1 MGDFVIHLRAAFR
14 QLRTNPVESALI
26 IIALAVGVGAL
37 SAVAALYGV
46 NDEITRRLRADITSR
61 QFTIVPAANDNFSG
75 LDSDNLIAPVR
86 QNQNTNLLFTVDD
99 LRSLKEFAPGVH
111 HIYNR
116 FPRHWSPAARSIT
129 AGSVDAMAVSSN
141 YSDVADIQV
150 AQGSWFSQE
159 DFDQGRR
166 VLVIT
171 DWHLDELGIEGDPIG
186 QEIPM
191 NFADMG
197 GAPFTIIGVL
207 PPGET
212 VEPVSQGGFPVVGYV
227 PFSESSPTNL
237 LYAVVDDVRR
247 VEAAGEEL
255 RLAVQRVW
263 GEQVVVRPPASQ
275 WQTTTTERNRALLLA
290 GFASLGLLMAS
301 LTITN
306 LMLARVRRRARSISI
321 QRSLGASASYLRSQ
335 VLSEAAL
342 LGLVGG
348 ALGIMLSRVLLGA
361 LVSTA
366 APGVAELLETVSFPP
381 SAVAVTL
388 VASIIVT
395 MIIGLAPAAR
405 AAGTASVP
413 NATDAL
419 DLAPSL
425 PKPLRRNPAR
435 LVLTTLQLVISGA
448 AIVIGLHVLT
458 LGASVRPEATVF
470 TVSALGGEDGNAR
483 TTMPVFRPADLEE
496 LRALA
501 PTIESLTVTS
511 GDYYRGYAVAAGQEY
526 AIARI
531 QRVGPEYMELVGADL
546 VAGTPLS
553 GTGNPATQREILIE
567 RSVAERAFTSVD
579 AAIGAS
585 INLRAN
591 HVARG
596 DSRREH
602 EYRVVGVYA
611 YQQPD
616 HAYGTPEKVA
626 ALANPASGGSS
637 GLMAAA
643 PRDKASAAMEE
654 LVAAA
659 RAHYGENFA
668 RPGVGT
674 YDLRFTTQ
682 EVWGHGHLENTL
694 SQATFIFTLMAI
706 VAIILAAVGSFS
718 LSILNAA
725 ERTTDIGV
733 RRAIGA
739 SRGQVAREIAGS
751 AALIAVS
758 ATIVGIGIAWLLS
771 PSLSGALSDSLLS
784 GLKIPQSATLALL
797 TLGIVLTL
805 SALLGWIV
813 GLRATQ
819 ANPSTVLSEEGI

>member
-1 MGDFVIHLRAAFR
+1 MANIVMHVRSAFR
-14 QLRTNPVESALI
+14 QLRTYPVESALI

-46 NDEITRRLRADITSR
+46 NDEITSRLRADITAR

-75 LDSDNLIAPVR
+75 LDTDNLIMPVR

-99 LRSLKEFAPGVH
+99 LRSLKEFAPGVD

-116 FPRHWSPAARSIT
+116 FPRHWSPASRSIT
-129 AGSVDAMAVSSN
+129 AGSVDAMAVSSD
-141 YSDVADIQV
+141 YSAVADIKV

-159 DFDQGRR
+159 DFDLGRR
-166 VLVIT
+166 LLVIT
-171 DWHLDELGIEGDPIG
+171 AWHLEELGIEGDPIG

-191 NFADMG
+191 NYADMG

-212 VEPVSQGGFPVVGYV
+212 VEPISQGGFPVVGYV
-227 PFSESSPTNL
+227 PFSDTSPTNL
-237 LYAVVDDVRR
+237 LYATVDDTNRI
-247 VEAAGEEL
+247 EAAGEEL
-255 RLAVQRVW
+255 RLAVQRLW
-263 GEQVVVRPPASQ
+263 GEEVVVRPPDSL
-275 WQTTTTERNRALLLA
+275 WQATTTERNRALLLA

-321 QRSLGASASYLRSQ
+321 QRSLGASTTYLRSQ
-335 VLSEAAL
+335 VLAEAAL
-342 LGLVGG
+342 LGLIGG
-348 ALGIMLSRVLLGA
+348 ALGIVLSRVLLGA

-366 APGVAELLETVSFPP
+366 APGVAELLETVSFPL

-395 MIIGLAPAAR
+395 MIIGLVPAAR
-405 AAGTASVP
+405 AAGTEIVP
-413 NATDAL
+413 STTSAV
-419 DLAPSL
+419 DLAPGL

-435 LVLTTLQLVISGA
+435 LVLTTIQLVISGA
-448 AIVIGLHVLT
+448 AIVIGLHVLS
-458 LGASVRPEATVF
+458 LGASVRPDVSVITLEAM
-470 TVSALGGEDGNAR
+470 GGEEGNAR
-483 TTMPVFRPADLEE
+483 STMPVFKPGDLAG

-501 PTIESLTVTS
+501 PSIEDLTVTS
-511 GDYYRGYAVAAGQEY
+511 GDYFRGYAVAAGQEY

-531 QRVGPEYMELVGADL
+531 QRVGPEYMELVGAEL

-553 GTGNPATQREILIE
+553 GTGDPATQRELLLE
-567 RSVAERAFTSVD
+567 KSVAERVFTSVD

-585 INLRAN
+585 FRLRAN

-596 DSRREH
+596 NTRGEH

-611 YQQPD
+611 YQDPG
-616 HAYGTPEKVA
+616 HAFGNAEKVA
-626 ALANPASGGSS
+626 ALANPPSGGTS
-637 GLMAAA
+637 GLMAVA
-643 PRDKASAAMEE
+643 PRDQASAAMEE

-659 RAHYGENFA
+659 RAYYGATFT

-674 YDLRFTTQ
+674 YDLHFATQ
-682 EVWGHGHLENTL
+682 EVWGHGYLENTL
-694 SQATFIFTLMAI
+694 NQATFIFTLMAI

-718 LSILNAA
+718 LSILNTA

-739 SRGQVAREIAGS
+739 SRGQVAREVAGS
-751 AALIAVS
+751 AALIA
-758 ATIVGIGIAWLLS
+758 ATATAVGIVVAWLASPGLS
-771 PSLSGALSDSLLS
+771 AALSESLLS
-784 GLKIPQSATLALL
+784 GIEVPVHADLAVVTIAVVLL
-797 TLGIVLTL
+797 T
-805 SALLGWIV
+805 SSLLGWVV
-813 GLRATQ
+813 GFRATQ

>member
-1 MGDFVIHLRAAFR
+1 MSNFAIHLRAAFR
-14 QLRTNPVESALI
+14 QLRTYPVESALI

-75 LDSDNLIAPVR
+75 LDSDNLIVPVR
-86 QNQNTNLLFTVDD
+86 QNQNTNLLFTADD
-99 LRSLKEFAPGVH
+99 LRSLIELAPGVD
-111 HIYNR
+111 HIFNR
-116 FPRHWSPAARSIT
+116 FPRFWAPASRSIT
-129 AGSVDAMAVSSN
+129 AGSVDAIAVSSD
-141 YSDVADIQV
+141 YSDVADFEV

-171 DWHLDELGIEGDPIG
+171 DWHLAELGIEGDPIG
-186 QEIPM
+186 QEVPM

-207 PPGET
+207 PPGQ
-212 VEPVSQGGFPVVGYV
+212 VVDPVSQGGFPVVGYV

-237 LYAVVDDVRR
+237 LYAVVDDARR

-255 RLAVQRVW
+255 RLAAQRVW
-263 GEQVVVRPPASQ
+263 GEEAVVRSPASL
-275 WQTTTTERNRALLLA
+275 WQTTITERNRALLLA

-321 QRSLGASASYLRSQ
+321 QRSLGASASYLRTQ
-335 VLSEAAL
+335 VLAEAAL
-342 LGLVGG
+342 LGLIGG
-348 ALGIMLSRVLLGA
+348 ALGIVLSRVLLGA

-366 APGVAELLETVSFPP
+366 APGVAELLETVSFPL

-388 VASIIVT
+388 IASIIVT
-395 MIIGLAPAAR
+395 MVIGLAPAAR
-405 AAGTASVP
+405 AANTASVP
-413 NATDAL
+413 NATDAV
-419 DLAPSL
+419 DLVPNL

-435 LVLTTLQLVISGA
+435 LVLTTLQLIISGA

-458 LGASVRPEATVF
+458 LGASARPEVSVF
-470 TVSALGGEDGNAR
+470 TADALGGQEGNAR
-483 TTMPVFRPADLEE
+483 TVMPVFKPGDLPE
-496 LRALA
+496 LLALA
-501 PTIESLTVTS
+501 PSIESLSVTS

-526 AIARI
+526 AITRI
-531 QRVGPEYMELVGADL
+531 QRVGPEYMQQVGAEL
-546 VAGTPLS
+546 IAGTPLS
-553 GTGNPATQREILIE
+553 GTAAPATQREILLE
-567 RSVAERAFTSVD
+567 QGVAERAFTSTE
-579 AAIGAS
+579 AAVGAS
-585 INLRAN
+585 IKLRGN

-616 HAYGTPEKVA
+616 HAFGNPEKVA

-637 GLMAAA
+637 GLMVVA
-643 PRDKASAAMEE
+643 PRDEASAAMEE

-659 RAHYGENFA
+659 KAYYGETFT

-674 YDLRFTTQ
+674 YDLHFTTQ
-682 EVWGHGHLENTL
+682 EVWSHGQVENTL
-694 SQATFIFTLMAI
+694 NQATFIFTLMAI

-733 RRAIGA
+733 RRALGA
-739 SRGQVAREIAGS
+739 SRGQVAREVAGS
-751 AALIAVS
+751 AALMAAI
-758 ATIVGIGIAWLLS
+758 ATIVGIGVAWLLS

-784 GLKIPQSATLALL
+784 GLRIPQSAALALL

-813 GLRATQ
+813 GFRATR
-819 ANPSTVLSEEGI
+819 ANPSTILSDEGI